1 MKDFLFSTDW
11 LYFVCVHTRS
21 LDQFKSNKESIVK
34 TRQVFDQSMLRWL
47 KKKKKKKTRAVYGPW
62 TGFMASDLWHNV

>member
-34 TRQVFDQSMLRWL
+34 TRQVFDATLV
-47 KKKKKKKTRAVYGPW
+47 KKKKIKKTRAVYGPW